1 LAVAM
6 PDQAN
11 RQPQQIFDWQVD
23 RDSNKLTGHFEEP
36 ERLPFLAS
44 AGKAKFSVF
53 LEKMEMIKWCAVV
66 GVFVAFSLTTA
77 ALAEPE
83 QAGTNA
89 SSQVNTGQPDT
100 IARPNTIADNPKPNA
115 ASKAIVSKSKAKLSS
130 KTIADQRNAGPSPKA
145 AAAKPKVN
153 ASSKVTASKSRAK
166 SSPRVIAGHPK
177 ANPSPKLIVSMPK
190 ARPASNVVTG
200 EPSANPAAKS
210 SVANANAA
218 LMTRPHRIVIQVD
231 QNDPAVMN
239 LALNNATNV
248 IDYYRAK
255 QQDVQVDLVTY
266 GPGLHMLRDDTSPV
280 KDRIKQLK
288 DSAFPSTVQFSAC
301 TNTKENMEKKEGKPV
316 SIVSD
321 AVLVPSGVVHLMEL
335 QESGWSYVRP

>member
-1 LAVAM
+1 
-6 PDQAN
+6 
-11 RQPQQIFDWQVD
+11 
-23 RDSNKLTGHFEEP
+23 
-36 ERLPFLAS
+36 
-44 AGKAKFSVF
+44 
-53 LEKMEMIKWCAVV
+53 MIRWCAVL
-66 GVFVAFSLTTA
+66 GVFAALSLTNA

-83 QAGTNA
+83 QASTDA
-89 SSQVNTGQPDT
+89 SSQAFTGQPST
-100 IARPNTIADNPKPNA
+100 SAPPNTIASKPKANA
-115 ASKAIVSKSKAKLSS
+115 SSKAVASKSKAKASS
-130 KTIADQRNAGPSPKA
+130 KAIADQRSASPSPKA
-145 AAAKPKVN
+145 IAAKPKSN
-153 ASSKVTASKSRAK
+153 ASSKVAAGTSKAK
-166 SSPRVIAGHPK
+166 SSPRVVAGQPK
-177 ANPSPKLIVSMPK
+177 ANPSPELIASTSK
-190 ARPASNVVTG
+190 GHPASNA
-200 EPSANPAAKS
+200 PSGRLTANPAVKP
-210 SVANANAA
+210 SVSNANAA
-218 LMTRPHRIVIQVD
+218 LMTKPHRIVIQVD

-335 QESGWSYVRP
+335 QENGWSYVRP

>member
-1 LAVAM
+1 M
-6 PDQAN
+6 TI
-11 RQPQQIFDWQVD
+11 R
-23 RDSNKLTGHFEEP
+23 
-36 ERLPFLAS
+36 
-44 AGKAKFSVF
+44 
-53 LEKMEMIKWCAVV
+53 WCAAL
-66 GVFVAFSLTTA
+66 GVFAALSFTSA

-83 QAGTNA
+83 QTTADS
-89 SSQVNTGQPDT
+89 SSQAITAQSSTDLPPAA
-100 IARPNTIADNPKPNA
+100 IAI
-115 ASKAIVSKSKAKLSS
+115 
-130 KTIADQRNAGPSPKA
+130 
-145 AAAKPKVN
+145 KPKVN
-153 ASSKVTASKSRAK
+153 ASPKVIAGKSKAK
-166 SSPRVIAGHPK
+166 SSSKLVTGQRSPSPSAKAAANKKANESSKLTAGKPKAAPSSTAMARQPK
-177 ANPSPKLIVSMPK
+177 ANPSPKSIAVVPK
-190 ARPASNVVTG
+190 VRPASNAVAA
-200 EPSANPAAKS
+200 EPKLDPASKL

-239 LALNNATNV
+239 LALNNATNA

-288 DSAFPSTVQFSAC
+288 DYAFPSAVQFSAC

-316 SIVSD
+316 GIVSE

-335 QESGWSYVRP
+335 QEQGWSYVRRSFTKGTRAPWLASSNREGDRAGERRRIRAPGPAAGI

>member
-1 LAVAM
+1 
-6 PDQAN
+6 
-11 RQPQQIFDWQVD
+11 
-23 RDSNKLTGHFEEP
+23 
-36 ERLPFLAS
+36 
-44 AGKAKFSVF
+44 
-53 LEKMEMIKWCAVV
+53 MIRWCAVV
-66 GVFVAFSLTTA
+66 GVFAAFSLTTA

-89 SSQVNTGQPDT
+89 SSQVNTGQSDT

-115 ASKAIVSKSKAKLSS
+115 ASKAIASKSKAKSSS
-130 KTIADQRNAGPSPKA
+130 KTIADQRNASPSPKSI
-145 AAAKPKVN
+145 AAKPKAN
-153 ASSKVTASKSRAK
+153 ASSKATASTSKANP
-166 SSPRVIAGHPK
+166 SPRVIAGHPK
-177 ANPSPKLIVSMPK
+177 ANPSPKLIASTSK
-190 ARPASNVVTG
+190 GRPASNAVSDRPTANSAVK
-200 EPSANPAAKS
+200 PSVS
-210 SVANANAA
+210 NANAA
-218 LMTRPHRIVIQVD
+218 LMTKPHRIVIQVD

-335 QESGWSYVRP
+335 QENGWSYVRP